1 MEENKQ
7 KEKACPL
14 CQVDDETVKSLK
26 QSGQSKKTEATKK
39 KPFYSSRWFI
49 ALICIVLIALT
60 IFAFKL
66 INNLG
71 WTFSSGES
79 SLLIVLEEEMV
90 YAPEFILEDIDGNE
104 VSSSDFLGRNTL
116 LVFWATW
123 CGWCRKELPDLK
135 DFAEEYKDQ
144 IKVLAIVSGESE
156 ELVRE
161 YAIQEEINFQ
171 VLLDDN
177 YIVREDYGVRGTP
190 SHFLI
195 GSEGKIIASRPGY
208 TSKDGLEMMASM
220 ITITKE

>member
-7 KEKACPL
+7 KEKECPL
-14 CQVDDETVKSLK
+14 CQVDEETVKKLE
-26 QSGQSKKTEATKK
+26 QSGQSKKTEAAKK

-49 ALICIVLIALT
+49 ALICIALIAL
-60 IFAFKL
+60 IVFAFKP
-66 INNLG
+66 INNFD
-71 WTFSSGES
+71 WTFLSGES
-79 SLLIVLEEEMV
+79 SLLIASEEEMV
-90 YAPEFILEDIDGNE
+90 YAPGFILKDIDGNE
-104 VSSSDFLGRNTL
+104 VASSDFLGRNTL

-144 IKVLAIVSGESE
+144 IKVLVIVSGESE

-171 VLLDDN
+171 ILIDDGHS
-177 YIVREDYGVRGTP
+177 VWVDYGVRGTP

-195 GSEGKIIASRPGY
+195 DDEGKIIASRPGY